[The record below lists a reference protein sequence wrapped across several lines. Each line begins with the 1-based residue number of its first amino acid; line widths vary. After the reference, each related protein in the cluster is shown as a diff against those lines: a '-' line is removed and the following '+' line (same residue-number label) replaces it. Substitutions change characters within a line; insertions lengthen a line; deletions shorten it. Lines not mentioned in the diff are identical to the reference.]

1 MGSMNAAWDHRS
13 RTTASAATLRL
24 ARTAWRLQYRDSAR
38 SLALAE
44 KALARATAIGDTAA
58 EAWARL
64 ARGFHRM
71 RYVAP
76 AEAAGELEHA
86 QRCFEAIGERGGGI
100 LAAVGI
106 ARCDWMQSRYR
117 ASLERLLPLRDEG
130 MRVLRHEARG
140 MLLNGI
146 AGCYSAQGDSAQAFA
161 YMYEALR
168 ETRPVRGHG
177 FDVVLYSNLAHELYQ
192 LGEYDEALAYLQEGI
207 DRCRGLANPRIDS
220 VLHINRVVCL
230 TDLGRPRE
238 ALPDIEHLLSM
249 APDRDG
255 RGVEGASFET
265 MAIAALRAGEI
276 ALGAS
281 LVEQARS
288 CIAASTVPD
297 ERVEGAVAEAELLA
311 ARGDA
316 RAAAARLRAELPLP
330 EEGLNLR
337 VHCLYRLSLADVLEG
352 LGEHAAALRELRAW
366 QQLQVERMRR
376 AEQSRRQAAQLK
388 TELLRLQR
396 ERDLI
401 DQRRRASER
410 AQGQLASINRQLSQ
424 KIEEVEALRAAL
436 QQQATRDFLTGL
448 FNRRHLSDVLPSMR
462 ALAGREDQ
470 PLAVAV
476 IDLDHFKTV
485 NDRHGHLAGDRLLA
499 EFGRLLTKR
508 LRRSDVACRYG
519 GEEFCLLMPRTD
531 ARSAARKLTA
541 LLRQWRAETFA
552 FDNIVLSG
560 NSFSAGVADSMLVPK
575 STEEL
580 LRAADR
586 CVLEAKRLGR
596 GRVVDFG
603 AETRPTGS
611 AAEPL
616 IRPRPTSP
624 AA

>member
-1 MGSMNAAWDHRS
+1 MSAVRDPIPRSTTPAA
-13 RTTASAATLRL
+13 ALRL
-24 ARTAWRLQYRDSAR
+24 ARSAWRLQYRDSAR
-38 SLALAE
+38 SAALAD
-44 KALARATAIGDTAA
+44 KGLARAREAGDAAA

-71 RYVAP
+71 RYTSP
-76 AEAAGELEHA
+76 AEAAAEFENA
-86 QRCFEAIGERGGGI
+86 QRCFDSAGDRGGSI

-117 ASLERLLPLRDEG
+117 ESLERLLPLRDEG

-161 YMYEALR
+161 YMYQALS
-168 ETRPVRGHG
+168 ETRPARGHG
-177 FDVVLYSNLAHELYQ
+177 FDVVLFSNLAHELYQ
-192 LGEYDEALAYLQEGI
+192 LGEYDEALAYVQEGI

-220 VLHINRVVCL
+220 VLHVNRIVCL

-255 RGVEGASFET
+255 RGAEGASFET

-281 LVEQARS
+281 LVEQARPR
-288 CIAASTVPD
+288 IAASPVPD

-311 ARGDA
+311 ARNNDS
-316 RAAAARLRAELPLP
+316 AAAARLRAELPLP

-337 VHCLYRLSLADVLEG
+337 VHCLYRLSLADVLER
-352 LGEHAAALRELRAW
+352 LGEHASALRELRRW

-388 TELLRLQR
+388 TELMRLQR

-401 DQRRRASER
+401 DERRRASER
-410 AQGQLASINRQLSQ
+410 AQEQLASINRQLSQ

-448 FNRRHLSDVLPSMR
+448 FNRRHLNDVLPSMW
-462 ALAGREDQ
+462 ALASREGQ

-541 LLRQWRAETFA
+541 LLRQWRTEAFA
-552 FDNIVLSG
+552 FENIVLSG
-560 NSFSAGVADSMLVPK
+560 NSFSAGVADSMLVPR
-575 STEEL
+575 STEDV

-596 GRVVDFG
+596 GRVVAFS
-603 AETRPTGS
+603 AESLSAS
-611 AAEPL
+611 AAGALP
-616 IRPRPTSP
+616 IRRRPTSQ